1 MNGTNLET
9 WRNLDTHTQEWDTQN
24 LDTHTQQE
32 NLDTHTQQENLDTY
46 TTNLEKT
53 WTPTINT
60 IGTDQAHR

>member
-9 WRNLDTHTQEWDTQN
+9 WRNLDTHTQEWDTQ
-24 LDTHTQQE
+24 